1 MTEGLF
7 ILTAF
12 FVAYVVYVTV
22 EGSKSKKSSSK
33 QPAAAPKKPAA
44 TKSKPKPTSKPKPS
58 EKKPAAKVAAKK
70 TAAKPAE
77 PELPASNEL
86 QNPKTG
92 EVATLSS
99 NYRFTKRWIKDALVE
114 EGLLPKVYKNTEIDD
129 AAAKK
134 IKTAFDKIKKMQK
147 YRVK

>member
-12 FVAYVVYVTV
+12 FVAYVVYVTI
-22 EGSKSKKSSSK
+22 EDSKGKKSSSK
-33 QPAAAPKKPAA
+33 PPAAPKKPAA
-44 TKSKPKPTSKPKPS
+44 TKPKPKPKPKPS
-58 EKKPAAKVAAKK
+58 EKKPAVKVAKK
-70 TAAKPAE
+70 SAAKPAEPE

-86 QNPKTG
+86 RNPKTG

-114 EGLLPKVYKNTEIDD
+114 EGLVPKVYKNTEIDD